1 MSRKLKNGQNF
12 NSAVKQLAKG
22 AFCSHARHL
31 VIHNTCTK
39 SPQQEKLACSLSS
52 LTLFLSMSDAVLL
65 VIPYSRKFLQVQL
78 FAEMPKYL

>member
-12 NSAVKQLAKG
+12 NSAVEQLAKG

-31 VIHNTCTK
+31 DIHNTCTK

-65 VIPYSRKFLQVQL
+65 VIPYSGKFLQVQI